1 MSRPLLRPLLVW
13 IIAGPWMAVLTLV
26 GFLLAPFIGGARA
39 FWIVAPLYL
48 RQVKVL
54 FGIRCTL
61 EGWEELPEAIRSGQ
75 RPAIF
80 VGNHSSLLDPPLVIA
95 NLPSRPVFLVKKELA
110 YVPVLG
116 WIIWLAGFIFID
128 RSSRKSSVASL
139 KNAAQRI
146 REGQSLAA
154 FPEGT
159 RSRDGRLLPFKKGA
173 FALALE
179 SGVPVVPLGI
189 RGGRDVLPKGTWRV
203 APADYRLRVGAPLYP
218 GDFPDLEDLRRAAAQ
233 ALLAMQDD

>member
-1 MSRPLLRPLLVW
+1 MNRPFLRPLLVW
-13 IIAGPWMAVLTLV
+13 SIAGPWMAVLTLV
-26 GFLLAPFIGGARA
+26 GFLLAPFLGGSRA

-61 EGWEELPEAIRSGQ
+61 EGWEQLPEGIRNGTH
-75 RPAIF
+75 PAIF

-95 NLPSRPVFLVKKELA
+95 TLPSRPVFLAKKELA
-110 YVPVLG
+110 CIPILG

-128 RSSRKSSVASL
+128 RSSRRRSLESL
-139 KNAAQRI
+139 KEAARRI
-146 REGQSLAA
+146 RGGQSLAA

-159 RSRDGRLLPFKKGA
+159 RSPDGRLLPLKKGA

-189 RGGRDVLPKGTWRV
+189 QGGREVLPKGTWRV
-203 APADYRLRVGAPLYP
+203 APAHYRLKVGTPLYP
-218 GDFPDLEDLRRAAAQ
+218 ADYADLEALRRRAAQ
-233 ALLAMQDD
+233 ALLAMQGN